1 MHGMIARMTATA
13 AGLSPV
19 YPLGTRVNE
28 LGRLELGGCDAVELV
43 GQFGSPLY
51 VVAEDDLRSRAQ
63 AFAGAVAARHRDSEV
78 VFASKAFPCTA
89 VYRVLGEE
97 GLGCD
102 VASGGELYL
111 ALRAGVEPGRIYL
124 HGNAKSDAELAQAV
138 EAGVGYVVLDSFDDL
153 ERLERIVGDSLGGR
167 AGRSQKVL
175 LRVTPG
181 VAGATHHAI
190 STGQAD
196 SKFGFTLDAVA
207 EARSRLGGGSRL
219 ELMGLHCHIGSQLLE
234 LDPFVE
240 AIEAI
245 SALGRFPVYN
255 LGGGLG
261 AAYSAA
267 QSPPTAEEYIEAVV
281 DAAHRRLGRE
291 IRLVLEPGR
300 ALVANSTVT
309 LYTVQT
315 VKRNVSTWVA
325 VDGGMSDN
333 LRPMLYGATYEAV
346 VADRPLAPGTERCHL
361 AGKHCESGDVI
372 VRDVVLADPAPGDV
386 VATPVTG
393 AYGYAL
399 ANNYNS
405 VPRPPVVFCRQG
417 VARVVVRR
425 ETYEDLTARDVLDD
439 PAPGGGPTRAA

>member
-1 MHGMIARMTATA
+1 
-13 AGLSPV
+13 
-19 YPLGTRVNE
+19 
-28 LGRLELGGCDAVELV
+28 VELV
-43 GQFGSPLY
+43 GEFGSPLY
-51 VVAEDDLRSRAQ
+51 VVAEDDLRSRAR
-63 AFAGAVAARHRDSEV
+63 AFVQVLSDCHGDSEV

-89 VYRVLGEE
+89 VYRTLAEE

-111 ALRAGVEPGRIYL
+111 ALRAGVDPARIYL
-124 HGNAKSDAELAQAV
+124 HGNAKSEAELRQGL
-138 EAGVGYVVLDSFDDL
+138 EAGVGHIVLDSLDDL
-153 ERLERIVGDSLGGR
+153 ERLEALAIERGVGPR
-167 AGRSQKVL
+167 VL
-175 LRVTPG
+175 VRVTPG
-181 VAGATHHAI
+181 VAGDTHHAI

-196 SKFGFTLDAVA
+196 SKFGFSID
-207 EARSRLGGGSRL
+207 EAGAAISRLRTGSAL
-219 ELMGLHCHIGSQLLE
+219 ELVGLHCHIGSQLLE
-234 LDPFVE
+234 LEPFVE

-245 SALGRFPVYN
+245 STLGRFRTYN

-261 AAYSAA
+261 ATYTVA
-267 QSPPTAEEYIEAVV
+267 QESPRPEEYVRRVVEA
-281 DAAHRRLGRE
+281 ARQWLGRD

-333 LRPMLYGATYEAV
+333 LRPMLYDAAYEAL
-346 VADRPLAPGTERCHL
+346 VADRAGVPVTERCHL

-372 VRDVVLADPAPGDV
+372 VKDVLLADPRVGDV
-386 VATPVTG
+386 IATPVTG

-405 VPRPPVVFCRQG
+405 VPRPAIVFCRDG
-417 VARVVVRR
+417 AARLVVRR
-425 ETYEDLTARDVLDD
+425 ETYEDLASRDVN
-439 PAPGGGPTRAA
+439 